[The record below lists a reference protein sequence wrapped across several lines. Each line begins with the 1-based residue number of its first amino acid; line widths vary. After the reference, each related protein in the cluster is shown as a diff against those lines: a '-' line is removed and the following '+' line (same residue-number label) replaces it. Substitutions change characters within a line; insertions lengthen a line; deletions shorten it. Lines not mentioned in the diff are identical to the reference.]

1 MTPVDERFARLTV
14 FFEEPFWV
22 GVFERIEGDEL
33 SACKVTFGAEPRDYE
48 VLDYVRR
55 HYGELRFSEPVLREA
70 REKADNP
77 KRRQRAAAREMQPTG
92 VGTKSQ
98 QALQA
103 QRELMKVERK
113 RITRA
118 EREAE
123 EQRRFE
129 LKQQQKK
136 EKKRGH

>member
-1 MTPVDERFARLTV
+1 MDEYSSRLTV
-14 FFEEPFWV
+14 FYEEPFWV
-22 GVFERIEGDEL
+22 GVFERVEGDRL
-33 SACKVTFGAEPRDYE
+33 SACKVTFGAEPKGHE

-77 KRRQRAAAREMQPTG
+77 KRRQRAASREMQPTG

-103 QRELMKVERK
+103 QREQMKTERK

-123 EQRRFE
+123 AQRRFE

>member
-1 MTPVDERFARLTV
+1 MDEYSGRLTV

-22 GVFERIEGDEL
+22 GVFERVEGDRL
-33 SACKVTFGAEPRDYE
+33 RVCKVTFGAEPKGYE

-55 HYGELRFSEPVLREA
+55 HYGELRFSEPVPREA
-70 REKADNP
+70 REKADSP
-77 KRRQRAAAREMQPTG
+77 KRRQRAAAKEMQPTG

-103 QRELMKVERK
+103 QRELMKTERK

>member
-1 MTPVDERFARLTV
+1 MLFR
-14 FFEEPFWV
+14 
-22 GVFERIEGDEL
+22 
-33 SACKVTFGAEPRDYE
+33 S
-48 VLDYVRR
+48 
-55 HYGELRFSEPVLREA
+55 
-70 REKADNP
+70 
-77 KRRQRAAAREMQPTG
+77 
-92 VGTKSQ
+92 

-103 QRELMKVERK
+103 QRELMKTERK